1 MSFLTFNINKNHIL
15 FPLLFLSYFLRQ
27 LCKEIIN
34 NINKDKV
41 VIFGNSQIAKRTII
55 DIYLF
60 IPSNLLIIFLYI
72 TEKIRAKKHNSNI
85 IENGKNL
92 KDIELIYNKR
102 SFVEFSK
109 VLKLVVLTS
118 TFNFIPRIITFFLF
132 FFVDDDSKFGKS
144 PVMSSVSIFYILATS
159 LLSRIFLNNYFYRHH
174 FVSLAI
180 NIFGLIINAII
191 DIRNLNKKYNV
202 ILYIIDMA
210 GTISFS
216 FASITGKFLLTYVTP
231 YALQLYIG
239 LVQIV
244 YLGILFIPL
253 YFVERNG
260 ENIFANFFDVV
271 DGYKIIILDI
281 GVLVFICCYGV
292 FIWIIINKFSPN
304 DYALSMMVEN
314 MIDKLFEY
322 ALTPETFTD
331 NIFIS
336 IIQLLVFIL
345 LIIGICIHNEIIV
358 INKWGLNEYTKKNIS
373 KKGDIDFLEADDIR
387 AESFDA
393 SINDDNDFKGEE
405 MKNKN

>member
-27 LCKEIIN
+27 LCKELIN

-41 VIFGNSQIAKRTII
+41 LIFGNSSITKRTII

-60 IPSNLLIIFLYI
+60 TPSNLLIIFLYC
-72 TEKIRAKKHNSNI
+72 TEKIRAKKHNNP
-85 IENGKNL
+85 IENVTNS

-102 SFVEFSK
+102 SFVECKK

-118 TFNFIPRIITFFLF
+118 TFNFIPRIILFFLF
-132 FFVDDDSKFGKS
+132 FFVNDDSKFGYS

-180 NIFGLIINAII
+180 NIFGLIINAVI
-191 DIRNLNKKYNV
+191 DIRNLNKKYNI
-202 ILYIIDMA
+202 ILYIINMA
-210 GTISFS
+210 GTISYS
-216 FASITGKFLLTYVTP
+216 LASISGKFLLTYVTP
-231 YALQLYIG
+231 YSLQLYIG

-253 YFVERNG
+253 YFFERNG
-260 ENIFANFFDVV
+260 ENIFANFFDVI
-271 DGYKIIILDI
+271 DGYKIVILDI
-281 GVLVFICCYGV
+281 GVLIFICCYGV

-322 ALTPETFTD
+322 ALKPETFTD

-336 IIQLLVFIL
+336 IVQLIIFIL

-358 INKWGLNEYTKKNIS
+358 INKWGLNEYTKENIS
-373 KKGDIDFLEADDIR
+373 KKGEIDLLEADTLR
-387 AESFDA
+387 AESFDEI
-393 SINDDNDFKGEE
+393 INDDNEYKGEE

>member
-27 LCKEIIN
+27 LFKEIIN

-60 IPSNLLIIFLYI
+60 TPSNLLIIFLYI

-85 IENGKNL
+85 IENAKNL

-191 DIRNLNKKYNV
+191 DIRNLNKKYNI

-292 FIWIIINKFSPN
+292 FIWIII
-304 DYALSMMVEN
+304 
-314 MIDKLFEY
+314 
-322 ALTPETFTD
+322 
-331 NIFIS
+331 
-336 IIQLLVFIL
+336 
-345 LIIGICIHNEIIV
+345 
-358 INKWGLNEYTKKNIS
+358 
-373 KKGDIDFLEADDIR
+373 R
-387 AESFDA
+387 
-393 SINDDNDFKGEE
+393 
-405 MKNKN
+405 